1 MSNVIEFK
9 RERWCAG
16 PVECFQC
23 KHEWVGVWPEGLLHL
38 YCPECDGPYGL
49 PLDEQAPAEPADE
62 PVAWIEHEW
71 NGTGSRQ
78 LHFERRAPR
87 LRDEVASPVW
97 TPLYTKPSPSRKP
110 IPEKIDPI
118 LRTAGSMKYHP
129 SYVAGWNNCIDA
141 MSNGAEARKPMT
153 EAEMRKGSGEW
164 AHLHNIF
171 EEGIRFAEKHHGIGG
186 NDE

>member
-49 PLDEQAPAEPADE
+49 PLDEQTSAEPADE
-62 PVAWIEHEW
+62 PVAWLEHEW

-97 TPLYTKPSPSRKP
+97 TPLYTR
-110 IPEKIDPI
+110 PEP
-118 LRTAGSMKYHP
+118 A
-129 SYVAGWNNCIDA
+129 
-141 MSNGAEARKPMT
+141 ARKPMT
-153 EAEMRKGSGEW
+153 E
-164 AHLHNIF
+164 
-171 EEGIRFAEKHHGIGG
+171 EEIDEAIGGIGNLCVFKAGIRYAEKHHDITSKEPQ
-186 NDE
+186 NL

>member
-49 PLDEQAPAEPADE
+49 PLDKQAAAEPEAD

-78 LHFERRAPR
+78 LHFERRAPL
-87 LRDEVASPVW
+87 LRDEVTSPVW
-97 TPLYTKPSPSRKP
+97 TPLYTR
-110 IPEKIDPI
+110 PEP
-118 LRTAGSMKYHP
+118 A
-129 SYVAGWNNCIDA
+129 
-141 MSNGAEARKPMT
+141 ARKPMT
-153 EAEMRKGSGEW
+153 EEEILETARDHYNPNQRAEIS
-164 AHLHNIF
+164 
-171 EEGIRFAEKHHGIGG
+171 FARAIEKHHGIGG
-186 NDE
+186 SDE